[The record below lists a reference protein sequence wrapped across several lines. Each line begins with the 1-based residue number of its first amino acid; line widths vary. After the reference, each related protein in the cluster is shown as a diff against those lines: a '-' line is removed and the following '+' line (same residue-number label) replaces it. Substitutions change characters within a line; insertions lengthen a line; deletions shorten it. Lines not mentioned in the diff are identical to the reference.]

1 MNNLRPIEARF
12 SRANPDRF
20 PERRDRLTRM
30 IVRKSLAGFLVTD
43 SANVH
48 YLTGFRGEDSWLF
61 LSKNEAVILSDSRFT
76 DQIAE
81 ECPGLEAQI
90 RKAGQSLISMAAD
103 RAESIGSQ
111 IGFESRAVNV
121 ADWSDLKERSPAAE
135 WIPTN
140 GLVEELRVIKDKDEL
155 DSLRHAVSI
164 AERAF
169 TVLRASLRPSDT
181 EKDLANRLDAT
192 IRSLGGECS
201 AFPPICAVGG
211 RAALPHAIPTDH
223 RCEESPLL
231 LVDWGA
237 RRDMYN
243 SDMTRVLVTGK
254 PNAKLSKVYGV
265 VLEAQLAAIDA
276 IRPGVNAG
284 EIDKIARQKIDQAG
298 YGRYFGHSLGHGLGL
313 RVHEA
318 PGLRAGNDTPLRP
331 GMVITVEP
339 GIYLKDWGGI
349 RIEDDVLVTKHG
361 HEVITSVPKQFEE
374 ICLV

>member
-1 MNNLRPIEARF
+1 MRPIEARF

-103 RAESIGSQ
+103 RAESMGSQ

-121 ADWSDLKERSPAAE
+121 ADWNELKERSPAAE

-155 DSLRHAVSI
+155 DSLRLAVSI

-201 AFPPICAVGG
+201 AFPPICAVGE

-243 SDMTRVLVTGK
+243 SDLTRVLVTGK

-265 VLEAQLAAIDA
+265 VLAAQLAAIDA
-276 IRPGVNAG
+276 IRPGVSAG

-331 GMVITVEP
+331 GMVVTVEP

-349 RIEDDVLVTKHG
+349 RIEDDVLVTKQG

-374 ICLV
+374 ICLD

>member
-1 MNNLRPIEARF
+1 MRPIEARF

-20 PERRDRLTRM
+20 PERRERLTRM

-61 LSKNEAVILSDSRFT
+61 LSKNHAVILSDSRFT

-90 RKAGQSLISMAAD
+90 RKAGQSLITMAAE
-103 RAESIGSQ
+103 RAEALGSQ
-111 IGFESRAVNV
+111 IGFEGRAVNV
-121 ADWSDLKERSPAAE
+121 ADWSDLKDRSPAAE
-135 WIPTN
+135 WVPTN
-140 GLVEELRVIKDKDEL
+140 GLVEELRVVKDKDEL
-155 DSLRHAVSI
+155 DSLRHAISI

-201 AFPPICAVGG
+201 AFPPICAVGA

-243 SDMTRVLVTGK
+243 SDLTRVLVTGK
-254 PNAKLSKVYGV
+254 PNAKLAKVYGV
-265 VLEAQLAAIDA
+265 VLAAQLAGIAA
-276 IRPGVNAG
+276 IRPGVSAG
-284 EIDKIARQKIDQAG
+284 QIDQIARQKIDQAG

-318 PGLRAGNDTPLRP
+318 PGLRTGNDAPLRP
-331 GMVITVEP
+331 GMVVTVEP

-349 RIEDDVLVTKHG
+349 RIEDDVLVTKQG
-361 HEVITSVPKQFEE
+361 HQVITSVPKQFEE

>member
-1 MNNLRPIEARF
+1 
-12 SRANPDRF
+12 
-20 PERRDRLTRM
+20 M

-61 LSKNEAVILSDSRFT
+61 LSNNEAVILSDSRFT

-103 RAESIGSQ
+103 RAESMGSQ

-121 ADWSDLKERSPAAE
+121 ADWNELKERSPAAE

-155 DSLRHAVSI
+155 DSLRLAVSI

-201 AFPPICAVGG
+201 AFPPICAVGE

-243 SDMTRVLVTGK
+243 SDLTRVLVTGK

-265 VLEAQLAAIDA
+265 VLAAQLAAIDA
-276 IRPGVNAG
+276 IRPGVSAG

-331 GMVITVEP
+331 GMVVTVEP

-349 RIEDDVLVTKHG
+349 RIEDDVLVTKQG

-374 ICLV
+374 ICLD